1 MLLPTKLVLLLAK
14 PICNHLCFVSKV
26 LLQLYAFDFINY
38 TIRRIYTAH
47 LFPPRQVWLNT
58 NLVTLMISFSI
69 IQIRN
74 FLKKL
79 PQRIRISSAI
89 KNLPGFIM

>member
-1 MLLPTKLVLLLAK
+1 MRPNRIKERIAMLLYIILGEMESNALPTKLVLLLAK

-47 LFPPRQVWLNT
+47 LFPPRQV
-58 NLVTLMISFSI
+58 
-69 IQIRN
+69 QC
-74 FLKKL
+74 
-79 PQRIRISSAI
+79 
-89 KNLPGFIM
+89 G